1 MQKILRIAENQSDGP
16 VETWL
21 ELLPGL
27 LLIGATVLAV
37 FMLSLQ
43 LSLPTDLLDYSDLIH
58 G

>member
-1 MQKILRIAENQSDGP
+1 MQKILPMAENQSAGP
-16 VETWL
+16 VETWF

>member
-1 MQKILRIAENQSDGP
+1 MLKILPIAENQSAGP
-16 VETWL
+16 VESWL
-21 ELLPGL
+21 ELLPRL

-58 G
+58 R

>member
-1 MQKILRIAENQSDGP
+1 MQKILPFAENQSAGP
-16 VETWL
+16 VESWL

-43 LSLPTDLLDYSDLIH
+43 LSLPTDLLDYSDFMH